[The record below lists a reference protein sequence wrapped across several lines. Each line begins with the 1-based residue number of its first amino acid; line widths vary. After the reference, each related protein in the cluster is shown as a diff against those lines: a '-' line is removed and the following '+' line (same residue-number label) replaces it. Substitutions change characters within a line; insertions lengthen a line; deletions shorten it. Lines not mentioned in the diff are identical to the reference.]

1 MKVKIARSDPTLINM
16 LDCQIQISVAFLMR
30 NKDGGE
36 IVVFLMQLKKISNS
50 SCHDLV
56 TFRGRFYA
64 VFLNGNMF
72 VIDRYSLEVNDLG
85 DRVFFI
91 GRLGNIWCSAKEL
104 PDGCGV
110 SGNSILFT
118 NGPENVTLFY
128 IYGEHTGNAEDDLNI
143 LRSTRATRV
152 IILNKSPP
160 VVALQVEG

>member
-1 MKVKIARSDPTLINM
+1 MKVKIAGSDSTLINM
-16 LDCQIQISVAFLMR
+16 LDCQIQISVAFLLL

-36 IVVFLMQLKKISNS
+36 IVVWMQLKNISNS
-50 SCHDLV
+50 SCQDLV

-72 VIDRYSLEVNDLG
+72 VIDRDLG
-85 DRVFFI
+85 VRVLFI
-91 GRLGNIWCSAKEL
+91 GRLGNISCSAKEL

-118 NGPENVTLFY
+118 NGPENVTFFY
-128 IYGEHTGNAEDDLNI
+128 IYGEHTGNAEDDLSI

-152 IILNKSPP
+152 TILNKSP
-160 VVALQVEG
+160 V